1 MQRGRGPYVW
11 DADGNK
17 YLDFI
22 AGIAVNNLGHCPASI
37 VGALRQQSGKLIHC
51 SNLYY
56 IAEQAEL
63 AELLVK
69 KSGLHQAFF
78 CNSGAEA
85 IEAALK
91 FSRYWGWTQN
101 TTPKKFRVVSA
112 KKSFHGRTMMALT
125 ATGQKK
131 YQQGFFPLVPGFRKV
146 PYNDIPALKKSLD
159 NSVVAVLLEPIQ
171 GEGGVHFPHPDY
183 LREVAVLCK
192 QKDILLIFDEVQTGM
207 GRTGKLF
214 AFEHFGVRP
223 DILCL
228 AKGLGSGFP
237 IGACLVGKKVA
248 SVIKPGLHASTFG
261 GSALGSRVAFA
272 TCKKI
277 SAGKFLAHVQAMG
290 KFLATELMA
299 LKKAGQPLAEIQA
312 LGLMGRFKLSRPL
325 GSKLVLECQKN
336 GLLINAIENQ
346 IIRLMPPLIVQKYH
360 IRQAIK
366 ILNKSINNTYASN

>member
-1 MQRGRGPYVW
+1 MVRGRGPYVW

-22 AGIAVNNLGHCPASI
+22 AGIAVNNLGHCPAPI
-37 VGALRQQSGKLIHC
+37 VRALRQQSGKLIHC

-101 TTPKKFRVVSA
+101 KTPKKFKVVSA

-131 YQQGFFPLVPGFRKV
+131 YQQGFSPLVPGFKKV

-159 NSVVAVLLEPIQ
+159 NSVVAVLLEPVQ
-171 GEGGVHFPHPDY
+171 GEGGVHFPHPTY
-183 LREVAVLCK
+183 LREVAALCK

-248 SVIKPGLHASTFG
+248 SEIKPGLHASTFG
-261 GSALGSRVAFA
+261 GSALASRVAFA

-277 SAGKFLAHVQAMG
+277 SDGKFLAHVQAMG

-299 LKKAGQPLAEIQA
+299 LKNAGQPLTEIQT
-312 LGLMGRFKLSRPL
+312 LGLMGRFKLPRPL

-346 IIRLMPPLIVQKYH
+346 IIRLMPPLIVQKHH
-360 IRQAIK
+360 IRRAIR